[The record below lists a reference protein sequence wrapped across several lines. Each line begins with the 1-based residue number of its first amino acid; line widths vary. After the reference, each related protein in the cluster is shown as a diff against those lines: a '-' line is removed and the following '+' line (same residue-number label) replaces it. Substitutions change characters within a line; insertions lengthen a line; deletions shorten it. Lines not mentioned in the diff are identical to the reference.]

1 MPARIWTPA
10 APLAL
15 AAVACLAAPGFP
27 GAPLAHAQPGPA
39 APTLITHVAVGTQPV
54 GVGVNPATNR
64 IYVANR
70 SAGTASVIDG
80 ATNAVVATIAVGLA
94 PSYQVA
100 VDPGA
105 NRAYVLNNGSGTLS
119 VIDGATDTV
128 VDTIRGLPSAP
139 EGLAV
144 HPGRREVYVTR
155 SARTFTVVDAAT
167 HTAVRDID
175 TARSNHTIAVNA
187 QTDLAYV
194 ALSSPGRLAVIDLAA
209 RAARLEVPAV
219 GHPAVDATT
228 NTVYL
233 ADFLAPRLWIVDGAT
248 HTVAGTVPL
257 ASPPL
262 LVAVDPPR
270 RCVYTSHPS
279 GMLSAISMDS
289 RTVVATLPL
298 GLQPAGVAVNPVN
311 GRVYVA
317 NERSNTVS
325 VVQGGDCRSE
335 TVETTTPTRSPTSP
349 PTATAT
355 ATATATSTPTAT
367 PTSLPTATPTAT
379 ATPTPTPTATS
390 TATAIPPPRPVFLPI
405 ALKDP
410 GCPPADRF
418 VDVALV
424 IDASTSMRGLTE
436 RGRPKLEA
444 VVEAAETFLRQG
456 IRLDTGQDRVAVIAF
471 NDRAHPLQG
480 LTSDRGLLHAALRRV
495 VVREQSRVDLGVAAA
510 TAELTGPRRRPGAAT
525 AMIVLS
531 DGRANPVPGAAAVDA
546 ARAARAAGVAV
557 YVVGAGPD
565 LDAAVL
571 QAMAGG
577 ADRYVP
583 APSVEAL
590 KGIYRE
596 LVTTVLCPPELYW
609 GGRP

>member
-1 MPARIWTPA
+1 MRARMSTITAAMLVLAALFRSRERAA
-10 APLAL
+10 APSIA
-15 AAVACLAAPGFP
+15 G
-27 GAPLAHAQPGPA
+27 AQPGA
-39 APTLITHVAVGTQPV
+39 AQPTLVTHVGVGAQPV
-54 GVGVNPATNR
+54 GVGVNAVTNR
-64 IYVANR
+64 IYATNR
-70 SAGTASVIDG
+70 GSGTVSVIDG
-80 ATNAVVATIAVGLA
+80 ATHAVVATIPVGLS
-94 PSYQVA
+94 PWYQVA
-100 VDPGA
+100 VDPTV

-119 VIDGATDTV
+119 VIDGASDTV
-128 VDTIRGLPSAP
+128 VDTIRGLPSGP

-144 HPGRREVYVTR
+144 HPGRREVYLTR
-155 SARTFTVVDAAT
+155 SANTFTVVDAVART
-167 HTAVRDID
+167 VVRDINTD
-175 TARSNHTIAVNA
+175 RSNHTIAVNP

-194 ALSSPGRLAVIDLAA
+194 AMSSPDRLVVVDLGA
-209 RAARLEVPAV
+209 RAKRMEIPAV

-233 ADFLAPRLWIVDGAT
+233 ADFRSPRLWIVDGAT

-270 RCVYTSHPS
+270 RCVYTTHPS
-279 GMLSAISMDS
+279 TGLTAISMDS
-289 RTVVATLPL
+289 RAVVATLPL
-298 GLQPAGVAVNPVN
+298 GLQPAGVAVNPDN

-325 VVQGGDCRSE
+325 VIQGGDCRVGA
-335 TVETTTPTRSPTSP
+335 VETATPTATPP

-355 ATATATSTPTAT
+355 RAPTSTPTAT
-367 PTSLPTATPTAT
+367 PTATPAPT
-379 ATPTPTPTATS
+379 ATPTPTASPSPSPTAV
-390 TATAIPPPRPVFLPI
+390 PPRPAFLPI

-418 VDVALV
+418 VDVVLV

-444 VVEAAETFLRQG
+444 VVEAAEAFLGHG
-456 IRLDTGQDRVAVIAF
+456 IRLSAGQDRAAVVAF
-471 NDRAHPLQG
+471 NDQPHVLQG
-480 LTSDRGLLHAALRRV
+480 LTSDRSRLRAALQRIA
-495 VVREQSRVDLGVAAA
+495 VREQSRVDLGVAAA
-510 TAELTGPRRRPGAAT
+510 AAELTGPLRRPGAA

-531 DGRANPVPGAAAVDA
+531 DGRANPAPGSDAVAA
-546 ARAARAAGVAV
+546 ARAARAAGIAV

-571 QAMAGG
+571 RDMAGD
-577 ADRYVP
+577 ARHYVP
-583 APSVEAL
+583 APSAEAL
-590 KGIYRE
+590 EGIYRQ
-596 LVTTVLCPPELYW
+596 LVAAVLCPPEIYW